1 MINESKLND
10 KMFHLMESG
19 FFGKQV
25 LNEAEEIKQ
34 GAYGDPYQYKR
45 VETPDGIKYMY
56 AKKGNDNWVEQIY
69 KVGIDSI
76 KKLIFPKDLEGSSEK
91 TSASSEKTSA
101 SSEKKSASPETKSAS
116 SETKSASSET
126 KSASSETKSSSSET
140 KASSETKSS
149 SKAGSTIYDAIFVA
163 GDRNVIAIPSQLQ
176 YFKNGFGKDRNV
188 AAFDSNAGCVPFGHK
203 QTIEQVL
210 AENPKIP
217 VFLYSLGAIYVDR
230 VASNGNADVRKIFV
244 IEPYYGR
251 GQHVKDNIDA
261 AIGMGVKPSQIY
273 VGGYANVGLGVVDGA
288 TPTKSGNHFLAVT
301 EVAGKHKN
309 A

>member
-1 MINESKLND
+1 
-10 KMFHLMESG
+10 MFHLMESG

-91 TSASSEKTSA
+91 TSASSEKKDA
-101 SSEKKSASPETKSAS
+101 SSEKKSASPETKAS
-116 SETKSASSET
+116 SE
-126 KSASSETKSSSSET
+126 KSSFASKFMSSGT
-140 KASSETKSS
+140 
-149 SKAGSTIYDAIFVA
+149 YDAIFVA
-163 GDRNVIAIPSQLQ
+163 GDKTRIPIPSQLQ

-251 GQHVKDNIDA
+251 GQHVKDNIDV

-273 VGGYANVGLGVVDGA
+273 VGGYADVGLGVVKGA
-288 TPTKSGNHFLAVT
+288 TPTKSNNHSLAVT
-301 EVAGKHKN
+301 EVAEIHKN

>member
-1 MINESKLND
+1 MINESKLNNR
-10 KMFHLMESG
+10 MLHLMESG
-19 FFGKQV
+19 FFGRQL

-76 KKLIFPKDLEGSSEK
+76 KKLIFPKDLEGSSETK
-91 TSASSEKTSA
+91 SA
-101 SSEKKSASPETKSAS
+101 SSEKKDASSEKTSAS
-116 SETKSASSET
+116 SETKSASSEK
-126 KSASSETKSSSSET
+126 KSASSEKKSASPET

-149 SKAGSTIYDAIFVA
+149 SKAGSTRYDAIFVA
-163 GDRNVIAIPSQLQ
+163 GDKTVIPISIQLQ
-176 YFKNGFGKDRNV
+176 NFKNGFGKDRNV

-230 VASNGNADVRKIFV
+230 VASNSNADVGKIFV
-244 IEPYYGR
+244 IEPFYGR

-261 AIGMGVKPSQIY
+261 AIDMGVKPSQIY
-273 VGGYANVGLGVVDGA
+273 VGTNANVGLGVVKGA
-288 TPTKSGNHFLAVT
+288 TPTKSNNHSLAVT
-301 EVAGKHKN
+301 EVAGIHKN